1 MLGFSALSQTAFSES
16 NTVLAALAFV
26 AGATSVGSITA
37 TGFDAKAE
45 ITTPSA
51 VSTTAVALQDV
62 DAQAV
67 TGSGSV
73 FATHGI
79 DAFTDVDAQATTVPT
94 GVVSTFDLDIGFDA
108 KAITSM
114 PSATALFDLGIGFD
128 AQATTDLGNTLAATA
143 ISPFSDVYA
152 QASTVPTSV
161 SATFTANAIDT
172 AAAANTTSNSVI
184 STFAAGTLF
193 YDAKAEAGF
202 SGVELAL
209 AFGNYS
215 DVDAQAA
222 ADITSVSAIIQANI
236 ETPTAVRF
244 PYDPEVYNRS
254 RTVYL
259 VTYGDNNTVHIR
271 EHNTTIYTAKVQ
283 GDNTVHVKQSN
294 RTVYVSKV
302 QDNNTVHITA

>member
-1 MLGFSALSQTAFSES
+1 MLGFSTYSQTTFSEAS
-16 NTVLAALAFV
+16 TVVAALAFV
-26 AGATSVGSITA
+26 AGATSLGSITA

-45 ITTPSA
+45 TVAPSA
-51 VSTTAVALQDV
+51 VSTTAVALQDA

-67 TGSGSV
+67 TGTGSV

-94 GVVSTFDLDIGFDA
+94 GVVSTFNLDIGFDA

-128 AQATTDLGNTLAATA
+128 AQATTDLANTLAATA
-143 ISPFSDVYA
+143 VSSFSDVDA

-161 SATFTANAIDT
+161 SATFTANAVDT
-172 AAAANTTSNSVI
+172 VAAANTTPNSVI
-184 STFAAGTLF
+184 STFTAGTLF
-193 YDAKAEAGF
+193 YDAKAEASF

-215 DVDAQAA
+215 DVAAQADT
-222 ADITSVSAIIQANI
+222 DITSVSAIIQANI

-244 PYDPEVYNRS
+244 PFDPDIYSRNR
-254 RTVYL
+254 TAYIT
-259 VTYGDNNTVHIR
+259 TYGSNPVVYVTKVQGNNTV
-271 EHNTTIYTAKVQ
+271 Y
-283 GDNTVHVKQSN
+283 
-294 RTVYVSKV
+294 
-302 QDNNTVHITA
+302 ITA